1 MIVIIIIS
9 ICHDCHS
16 PSRRGS
22 QFKHR
27 VVIVI
32 VDSSYEPKNYVLN
45 YLTWNFTEVVINKY
59 ILFRQRG
66 HRESDMSYKNI
77 ITWAKINQIRLWEPL
92 EIQTIQPKKDMK

>member
-45 YLTWNFTEVVINKY
+45 YLT
-59 ILFRQRG
+59 
-66 HRESDMSYKNI
+66 
-77 ITWAKINQIRLWEPL
+77 
-92 EIQTIQPKKDMK
+92 